1 MIILPLFT
9 PLLFSMNRA
18 TSMFSLPWSLRTLE
32 GRPKSDTPCWNRLKT
47 LDALLLLRHSRY
59 MMERLYPSTQPWNT
73 ILHLTNLWFPSICLY
88 KRKKWQLLQS
98 WKNTQNYLGS
108 HHTSCRINISNVKL
122 QLDAPFSLRRIP
134 HPISTKIIHWTTTW
148 SLKGLLV
155 KRKIQKSFSTMR
167 LWLEVRDR
175 KTARGQKTV
184 WLHAGYT
191 VCQDIIKYELKSS
204 K

>member
-32 GRPKSDTPCWNRLKT
+32 GSPKSDTPCWNRLKT
-47 LDALLLLRHSRY
+47 LDAPLLLRHSRY

-122 QLDAPFSLRRIP
+122 HLDAPFSLRHIP
-134 HPISTKIIHWTTTW
+134 HPISTIIIHRTTTW
-148 SLKGLLV
+148 CFKGFTCPTQNT
-155 KRKIQKSFSTMR
+155 KNNPFPQWGSN
-167 LWLEVRDR
+167 
-175 KTARGQKTV
+175 
-184 WLHAGYT
+184 
-191 VCQDIIKYELKSS
+191 
-204 K
+204 